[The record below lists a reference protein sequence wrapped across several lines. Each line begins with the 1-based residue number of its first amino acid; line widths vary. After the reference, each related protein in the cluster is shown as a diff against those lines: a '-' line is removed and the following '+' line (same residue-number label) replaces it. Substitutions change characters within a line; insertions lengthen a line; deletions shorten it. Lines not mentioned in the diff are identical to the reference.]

1 MILNQFKVV
10 LRNLINNRSFSLINI
25 LGLAL
30 GMASCFLIILYC
42 WHEFSYDAFQPE
54 SERIYRVEYT
64 VSLSEEIN
72 SGRIPPT
79 VGPRLADYFSEVEA
93 SSRFYSR
100 ELSVVSVGNDA
111 QFEMEDVFFVDSTAT
126 RVFDF
131 DFISGDSE
139 SALLSPRAVVLTD
152 HTADLLF
159 GTTDA
164 VGRELQLAGI
174 EGYHVTAVVKAWP
187 DHSHLEFN
195 MLLPYEAMITVEP
208 EHAQE
213 RLQGV
218 LENNWIATHSY
229 TYVRLHPNQNPEN
242 VNGRFKEFIQE
253 FGHER
258 FRDKQSFA
266 LLPIRD
272 IHLRAEEGGP
282 KPSGNLDYL
291 YLFLAVG
298 IMILALASINF
309 INISIASS
317 LTRAK
322 QIGVRKILGARR
334 GTLIRQFIGESFLLS
349 LFAFLIAL
357 LLTILALPHLNTLTG
372 LDIAFAPLQVPL
384 QFLSFIAILLT
395 CTILAGIY
403 PAFVVTGFSPAHVL
417 RGGALSSSSHSG
429 KWFRKVL
436 ITFQFVVAIGF
447 IAGSVV
453 VFLQIRHM
461 QNQTLGFNQ
470 DLVVNLPINSGGNIN
485 AVFRPGDPDIR
496 QRMNS
501 FDESLSAHPKI
512 MAVTQG
518 YSAPGLGAIAR
529 NVWNENVPQEDNFFP
544 RILPVDYDY
553 VETFDLQLIAGR
565 DFDVDF
571 GTDHN
576 SAFMLNEQAMIA
588 MGFSTPE
595 DALGSAM
602 TLEGKEGLVVGIL
615 ADFHYNSLHQAIDP
629 LILEVRPG
637 SFSFFSARILDG
649 EIPGTLAFI
658 EDQWKSFFPEKVF
671 EYSFLDESIAEAY
684 LAEQRLGKIVSYF
697 SYLAIFISCFGLLGL
712 AALLTQQRFK
722 EIGIRKVLGASVTQI
737 LSLISR
743 EFVMIIFVAM
753 LIAAPLTW
761 YFLKDWL
768 AEFAYR
774 IDFPWWIILASGAL
788 VLIIAFVTVSSQSAR
803 AALSNPVDA
812 ISEM

>member
-1 MILNQFKVV
+1 MILNQIKVA
-10 LRNLINNRSFSLINI
+10 LRNLVNNRSFSLINI

-54 SERIYRVEYT
+54 ADRIYRVEYT
-64 VSLSEEIN
+64 VSLAEEIN

-79 VGPRLADYFSEVEA
+79 VGPRLADYFSEIEA
-93 SSRFYSR
+93 CSRFYSR
-100 ELSVVSVGNDA
+100 ELSVVAVGSDA
-111 QFEMEDVFFVDSTAT
+111 QFELEDVFFVDSTAT
-126 RVFDF
+126 HVFDF
-131 DFISGDSE
+131 DVISGDSE
-139 SALLSPRAVVLTD
+139 SALVSPRAVVLTD

-159 GTTDA
+159 GTNDV

-174 EGYHVTAVVKAWP
+174 EGYHVTSVVKAWP

-195 MLLPYEAMITVEP
+195 MLLPYEAMVTVEP

-229 TYVRLHPNQNPEN
+229 TYVRLHPNQDPKN
-242 VNGRFKEFIQE
+242 VDDRFKEFIQE

-266 LLPIRD
+266 LLPIED
-272 IHLRAEEGGP
+272 IHLRSAEGGP
-282 KPSGNLDYL
+282 KPAGNIDYL
-291 YLFLAVG
+291 YLFLAIG

-309 INISIASS
+309 INITIASS

-357 LLTILALPHLNTLTG
+357 LLTIVALPHLNTLTG
-372 LDIAFAPLQVPL
+372 LEITFAPLEIPL
-384 QFLSFIAILLT
+384 QFLSFVGILLT
-395 CTILAGIY
+395 CTLLAGIY

-417 RGGALSSSSHSG
+417 RGGSLSSNSG
-429 KWFRKVL
+429 SGTWFRKAL

-461 QNQTLGFNQ
+461 QNQSLGFNHE
-470 DLVVNLPINSGGNIN
+470 LVVNLPINSGGNIN
-485 AVFRPGDPDIR
+485 AVFRPGDPGIR

-518 YSAPGLGAIAR
+518 YNAPGLGAIAR
-529 NVWNENVPQEDNFFP
+529 NVWNEHVPQEDNFFP

-553 VETFDLQLIAGR
+553 VETFDLQLVAGR

-571 GTDHN
+571 GTDHT
-576 SAFMLNEQAMIA
+576 SSFMLNEQAMTA
-588 MGFSTPE
+588 MGFASPE
-595 DALGSAM
+595 EALGSAM

-637 SFSFFSARILDG
+637 SFSNFSARIQAG

-658 EDQWKSFFPEKVF
+658 EAQWKEFFPEKVF
-671 EYSFLDESIAEAY
+671 EYSFLDESLAEAY
-684 LAEQRLGKIVSYF
+684 LAEERLGKIVSYF

-743 EFVMIIFVAM
+743 EFVFIIFISM

-761 YFLKDWL
+761 YVLKDWL

-774 IDFPWWIILASGAL
+774 INFPWWIILASGAT
-788 VLIIAFVTVSSQSAR
+788 VLIVAFITVSSQSAR
-803 AALSNPVDA
+803 AAMSNPVDA
-812 ISEM
+812 IRE